1 MRNNHV
7 FINLDVDESVFF
19 LTELEFVKS
28 RSYDIQYGALLAR
41 RLFPVD
47 SSASPGAETISYDT
61 WDLLGAAKI
70 IHSYSNDIPNLEV
83 SAIRTSRNIYSQA
96 ISFGYSIQDIRAAQY
111 AGKPL
116 NQRKADGCR
125 RQMLSLENKIA
136 FHGNDAT
143 KGVPGTDI
151 PGFINNPNVNA
162 VTIPDGASVLT
173 TWVSKTPDEI
183 IADVCL
189 MASTIRDV
197 TLGIEA
203 PQTLLLPELQYAQ
216 IACTP
221 RSPTSDTTILSFI
234 LASNPWVS
242 EIIPTFEL
250 KDAAP
255 VSAGYD
261 SEDCMILYDRSP
273 EKLTLEIP
281 QDIEFMSPQES
292 ALYFTVPVHSRT
304 AGVIIYYPK
313 SISQGNGI

>member
-7 FINLDVDESVFF
+7 FINLDVDESAFF

-28 RSYDIQYGALLAR
+28 RSYDILYGALLAR

-61 WDLLGAAKI
+61 WDMLGSAKI
-70 IHSYSNDIPNLEV
+70 IHSYANDIPNLEV
-83 SAIRTSRNIYSQA
+83 NAVRISRNIYSQA

-136 FHGNDAT
+136 FHGNDPV

-151 PGFINNPNVNA
+151 PGFINHPNVNA
-162 VTIPDGASVLT
+162 VTIPDGASGFT
-173 TWVSKTPDEI
+173 DWARKTPDEI
-183 IADVCL
+183 IADVSL
-189 MASTIRDV
+189 MAATIRDV

-203 PQTLLLPELQYAQ
+203 PQTLLIPELQYAQ
-216 IACTP
+216 LASTP
-221 RSPTSDTTILSFI
+221 RSPTSDTTILTFI

-242 EIIPTFEL
+242 EIIPTFEM
-250 KDAAP
+250 KDVAP
-255 VSAGYD
+255 SSGSYD
-261 SEDCMILYDRSP
+261 SEDVAILYDRSP
-273 EKLTLEIP
+273 EKLTLEVP

-313 SISQGNGI
+313 SIAQMNGI